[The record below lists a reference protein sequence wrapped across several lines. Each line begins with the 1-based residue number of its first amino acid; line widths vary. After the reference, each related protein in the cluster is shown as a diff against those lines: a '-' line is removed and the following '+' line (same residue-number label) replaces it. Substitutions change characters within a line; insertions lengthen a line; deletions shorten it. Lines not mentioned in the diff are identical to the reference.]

1 MFALVWLKSAVNAG
15 PELMAH
21 EVTVPSIT
29 TVLLSAACFA
39 VAEATRLAAK
49 CSEAIAAA
57 IDGAY
62 MVSLATVVVWVR
74 CRCLLSACL
83 VSSSHW
89 RRVVLQCL
97 ISGA

>member
-1 MFALVWLKSAVNAG
+1 
-15 PELMAH
+15 MAH

-49 CSEAIAAA
+49 CSETVAAA

-62 MVSLATVVVWVR
+62 MVSLATVVV
-74 CRCLLSACL
+74 L
-83 VSSSHW
+83 V
-89 RRVVLQCL
+89 CYDP
-97 ISGA
+97 SGHRHVPDFAEYQKHV

>member
-1 MFALVWLKSAVNAG
+1 
-15 PELMAH
+15 MAH

-49 CSEAIAAA
+49 CSETVAAA

-62 MVSLATVVVWVR
+62 MVSLAAVVVWVR
-74 CRCLLSACL
+74 SPTTWVIAF
-83 VSSSHW
+83 VSIHLRSKSIP
-89 RRVVLQCL
+89 RSEVLQK
-97 ISGA
+97 I

>member
-1 MFALVWLKSAVNAG
+1 MI
-15 PELMAH
+15 H

-49 CSEAIAAA
+49 CSETVAAA

-62 MVSLATVVVWVR
+62 MVSLATVVV
-74 CRCLLSACL
+74 L
-83 VSSSHW
+83 VCCDPSVH
-89 RRVVLQCL
+89 RHVPDFAEYQKHV
-97 ISGA
+97 

>member
-1 MFALVWLKSAVNAG
+1 MHVQPTTVLLYLVSVYDAFCVSSG
-15 PELMAH
+15 PELIAH

-49 CSEAIAAA
+49 CSETVAAA

-62 MVSLATVVVWVR
+62 MVSLATVVVVVR
-74 CRCLLSACL
+74 LQPLLVFDKLKSKK
-83 VSSSHW
+83 
-89 RRVVLQCL
+89 
-97 ISGA
+97 